1 VTEKGIG
8 QCQYKLQQKDIAR
21 STWRKLIQ
29 SFPNSEAA
37 KRASISL
44 KQR

>member
-1 VTEKGIG
+1 
-8 QCQYKLQQKDIAR
+8 DIAR